1 MQGGRDLLPLRT
13 CLDLL
18 GELLDTDTDEEA
30 LLSALFTCERAM
42 KDFSFGLGT
51 LGEVEARVHGL
62 RGQVPRALYDE
73 LEGELAWLYRQA
85 RGTAL
90 EARLTAAL
98 SELSRHGPE
107 GNLDAEA
114 VRERHSN

>member
-1 MQGGRDLLPLRT
+1 MLPLRT

-18 GELLDTDTDEEA
+18 SELLDTDTDEEA
-30 LLSALFTCERAM
+30 ILSALFTCERAM

-51 LGEVEARVHGL
+51 LGEVEARVRGL
-62 RGQVPRALYDE
+62 RGKVPRALYDE
-73 LEGELAWLYRQA
+73 LEAELAWLYRQA

-90 EARLTAAL
+90 EARLTDAL
-98 SELSRHGPE
+98 SLLSRHGS
-107 GNLDAEA
+107 GGAIDAAA